1 MISYL
6 DLHNNLKSDPR
17 ICSITLPPSAEP
29 IGISLKSDTDFS
41 HIITQVRTNSLADR
55 AGIEKDDCIISLNNI
70 LLLQVSFEDVLYYL
84 AKSRKE
90 KKLNFLVAKK
100 SYLLKLSPNQL
111 PINPVFS
118 SSNSTQRN
126 RSSTLP
132 NTKTLEHLERN
143 QQQTKRHGKTLDGIS
158 SHTTLRFSWSATND
172 KIIDYSSIRSN
183 LYGRRSGYR

>member
-1 MISYL
+1 LISYL
-6 DLHNNLKSDPR
+6 DLQNNLKSDPR

-143 QQQTKRHGKTLDGIS
+143 IS

-183 LYGRRSGYR
+183 FYSRRSGYR